1 MCIFIFKNLQMNR
14 WLFKATDNSPLI
26 LFRIIFGLLITFEC
40 WGAIATGW
48 VRRNLI
54 APEFTFNFIH
64 FDFLQPLSGNG
75 MYIYYI
81 VMGITG
87 IGIMLGYRYFFN
99 MLAFTFLWAGCYL
112 MQKTSYNNHYYL
124 LMILNII
131 MCLLPANKDLSLD
144 VKFGYTKK
152 SEFMPYWCKF
162 TIIAQLAIVYFYASI
177 AKLYPDWLSGKVPGL
192 LMASKSHYHIIGDLL
207 QENWVHMVIT
217 YVGILFDLLII
228 PALLWKPTR
237 KFAFAFSIFFHLY
250 NSIVLQ
256 IGIFPYLA
264 LSFILFFFPPEKIR
278 KWFYPKNKKIILTTK
293 PFYSNNYLIVIL
305 VSVWLVVQFALPLRH
320 WFIPGDVL
328 WTEEGHR
335 LSWRMMLR
343 QKSGTSIF
351 YIKEIGKE
359 EKKRVNLSDYL
370 TRKQI
375 RSMGGKPDMIWQFA
389 QHLRKVY
396 KEEGIPVEVYVDN
409 KTKVNQSE
417 YRQLINPNT
426 DLAAA
431 KWNYWGHNDW
441 INIE

>member
-1 MCIFIFKNLQMNR
+1 MNR
-14 WLFKATDNSPLI
+14 WLFKVTDNSSLI
-26 LFRIIFGLLITFEC
+26 LFRIIFGLLITLEC

-54 APEFTFNFIH
+54 EPEFTFNFIR
-64 FDFLQPLSGNG
+64 FDFLQPLPGNG
-75 MYIYYI
+75 MYFYYI
-81 VMGITG
+81 LMGITG
-87 IGIMLGYRYFFN
+87 IGIMLGYRYLLN
-99 MLAFTFLWAGCYL
+99 MIAFTILWAGCYL

-131 MCLLPANKDLSLD
+131 MCFLPANKDLSFD
-144 VKFGYTKK
+144 VKLGYTQKT
-152 SEFMPYWCKF
+152 EFMPYWCKF
-162 TIIAQLAIVYFYASI
+162 IIIAQLAIVYFFAST

-192 LMASKSHYHIIGDLL
+192 LMASKSHYYFIGELL
-207 QENWVHMVIT
+207 QEKWVHTAIT
-217 YVGILFDLLII
+217 YVGILYDLLII

-237 KFAFAFSIFFHLY
+237 KFAFAFSVFFHLY
-250 NSIVLQ
+250 NSFVLH

-264 LSFILFFFPPEKIR
+264 LSFTLFFFPAEKIR
-278 KWFYPKNKKIILTTK
+278 KWFYPKSKKSITSEK
-293 PFYSNNYLIVIL
+293 PVYSYNNLITFL
-305 VSVWLVVQFALPLRH
+305 VSAWLLIQFALPLRH

-351 YIKEIGKE
+351 YVKENGNE
-359 EKKRVNLSDYL
+359 VKKRINLSDYL
-370 TRKQI
+370 TKKQI

-389 QHLRKVY
+389 QHLKKDY
-396 KEEGIPVEVYVDN
+396 ETKGIPIEVYVNN

-417 YRQLINPNT
+417 YRQLINPNV

-431 KWNYWGHNDW
+431 EWNYWGHNDW